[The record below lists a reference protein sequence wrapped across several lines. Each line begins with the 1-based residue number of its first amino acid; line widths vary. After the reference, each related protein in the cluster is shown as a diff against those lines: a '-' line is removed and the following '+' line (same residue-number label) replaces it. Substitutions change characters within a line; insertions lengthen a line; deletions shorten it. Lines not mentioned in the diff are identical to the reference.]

1 MYLIL
6 ETEENKVGEIKS
18 TLDLVMERTKNL
30 TLNAEEKQAQKQIE
44 IENRIKGLV
53 QKLQDGLLT
62 SNQLKREYES
72 FKKDS
77 DLSDDS
83 LLVREIQTRL
93 DPARDNQI
101 LLETLEASCR
111 LDTATIRANLK
122 DYRDACHRAARER
135 SAQLK
140 EELAQNHSI
149 SGSAVLPDLDS
160 DEQWQQTAQDLRRQ
174 FEDNLSQTQDK
185 LIAK

>member
-1 MYLIL
+1 M
-6 ETEENKVGEIKS
+6 GEIKS

-44 IENRIKGLV
+44 VENRIKGLV
-53 QKLQDGLLT
+53 QRLQDGLLS

-72 FKKDS
+72 FKKGS

-83 LLVREIQTRL
+83 LLVREVQTRL
-93 DPARDNQI
+93 DPDLDNHI
-101 LLETLEASCR
+101 LIETLETSCR
-111 LDTATIRANLK
+111 LDTAMIRANLK
-122 DYRDACHRAARER
+122 DYRDACQRAARKR

-149 SGSAVLPDLDS
+149 SGSAVLPDLYS

-174 FEDNLSQTQDK
+174 FEDNLSQTEDK
-185 LIAK
+185 LIA

>member
-1 MYLIL
+1 LIL
-6 ETEENKVGEIKS
+6 ETEENKVAEIKS

-30 TLNAEEKQAQKQIE
+30 TLNAEEKQAQKQRE

-53 QKLQDGLLT
+53 QKLRDGLLS

-83 LLVREIQTRL
+83 LLVKEIQTRL
-93 DPARDNQI
+93 DPDRDNQI
-101 LLETLEASCR
+101 LLETLEVSCR

-174 FEDNLSQTQDK
+174 FENRLSQAYELMNDE
-185 LIAK
+185 

>member
-1 MYLIL
+1 M
-6 ETEENKVGEIKS
+6 TEGNNLAEIKS

-44 IENRIKGLV
+44 VENRIKGLV
-53 QKLQDGLLT
+53 QRLQDGLLT
-62 SNQLKREYES
+62 NNQLKREYES

-83 LLVREIQTRL
+83 LLVREVQTRL
-93 DPARDNQI
+93 DPDLENHI
-101 LLETLEASCR
+101 LIETLETCCR

-122 DYRDACHRAARER
+122 DYRDACQRAARKR

-140 EELAQNHSI
+140 EDLAQNHSI
-149 SGSAVLPDLDS
+149 TGTAVIPNLDA
-160 DEQWQQTAQDLRRQ
+160 DEQWQREAQDVRRR
-174 FEDNLSQTQDK
+174 FEDKLSQMEGSLQPSRLT
-185 LIAK
+185 